1 MAETMRAAVLHALG
15 DLRVEDF
22 PKPTALGSEEVLI
35 QVKYN
40 GLCGTD
46 ASEYAKSTL
55 MVPLANT
62 HPNSKHQGP
71 TILGHEFI
79 GTVVDAGSNA
89 REMVGKRVAC
99 GAGVSCGQCARC
111 SEGRTNLCKSY
122 YTLGLSIHGGLAE
135 YVRAPKDI
143 CIPIANE
150 VSDESAALAQPLA
163 VGIHGVR
170 RAGVKRGDRVILL
183 GVGAIGSFVC
193 VALQSYG
200 VEIIAMDIDQKRLD
214 VARELGANQ
223 SILIAPDITSSQIKE
238 YFPQGVDVVFETSGA
253 PGAAA
258 RALALTRTGGDL
270 MLMGLNKTPQDFP
283 FAEAVLREVVLHT
296 TVAHVC
302 KDDIP
307 DALALLASGKVARLL
322 TGEIFPLENVKE
334 AFDLLTNGRAQGKI
348 LVTPHDV

>member
-1 MAETMRAAVLHALG
+1 MVSTMRAAVLHDIL

-22 PKPTALGSEEVLI
+22 PKPSVLGPNDVLVH
-35 QVKYN
+35 VKYN

-46 ASEYAKSTL
+46 ASEFAKSST
-55 MVPLANT
+55 MVPLKT
-62 HPNSKHQGP
+62 PHPNSKHVGA

-79 GTVVDAGSNA
+79 GKVVEAGSSA
-89 REMVGKRVAC
+89 QEMLGKRIAC
-99 GAGVSCGQCARC
+99 GAGVSCGQCLRC
-111 SEGRTNLCKSY
+111 KEGRTNLCDHY

-135 YVRAPKDI
+135 YVVAPKDI
-143 CIPIANE
+143 CVLIPDE

-170 RAGVKRGDRVILL
+170 RAGVKKGDQVILL

-200 VEIIAMDIDQKRLD
+200 VNVIAMDISQQRLD
-214 VARELGANQ
+214 VAMQLGAD
-223 SILIAPDITSSQIKE
+223 STILITPEITPADIKAL
-238 YFPQGVDVVFETSGA
+238 YPAGADVVFETSGA

-258 RALALTRTGGDL
+258 RGLALTKRGGTL

-283 FAEAVLREVVLHT
+283 FTDAVLREVVLQT

-302 KDDIP
+302 KDDMP
-307 DALALLASGKVARLL
+307 DALALLASGTVARLL
-322 TGEIFPLENVKE
+322 TDRIYKLEDIQE
-334 AFDLLTNGRAQGKI
+334 AFTALTSGKANGKI
-348 LVTPHDV
+348 LVTPQNV